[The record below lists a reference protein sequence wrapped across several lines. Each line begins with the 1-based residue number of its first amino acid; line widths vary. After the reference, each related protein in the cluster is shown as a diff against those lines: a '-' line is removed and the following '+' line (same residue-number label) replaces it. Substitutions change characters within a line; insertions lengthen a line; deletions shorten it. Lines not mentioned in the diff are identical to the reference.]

1 MLHSVEGWRQKS
13 RECPREDVNS
23 SNGKQRGEQRGQ
35 EGGSCWSGEQERGK
49 GKQVGS
55 LVESCDVTLRG
66 VPNNKNNEISPKSVY
81 PPSPGFL

>member
-49 GKQVGS
+49 GNQGMGECCLEAKM
-55 LVESCDVTLRG
+55 
-66 VPNNKNNEISPKSVY
+66 
-81 PPSPGFL
+81 

>member
-1 MLHSVEGWRQKS
+1 MEGWRQKS